1 MTGIM
6 TVKEKKAQIVQELK
20 DKFTNS
26 SSAILVDYKGL
37 NVQEVTE
44 LRNNFRQ
51 ANVEYKVYKN
61 TLTEI
66 AAKEIGLEEIIPY
79 LEGPTAIAF
88 GIDDPVA
95 PAKILTDA
103 IKKYK
108 KMEFKVGVVDGKVID
123 VDGIKELAEL
133 PSREELIAKMLGS
146 MNAPIANLVGVLS
159 GTMRALV
166 YALNAIKE
174 QKEAQAQ

>member
-1 MTGIM
+1 M

-44 LRNNFRQ
+44 LRNSFRQ

-66 AAKEIGLEEIIPY
+66 AAKEIGLEDIIPH

-133 PSREELIAKMLGS
+133 PSREELIAKLLGS
-146 MNAPIANLVGVLS
+146 MNAPITNLVGVLS

-174 QKEAQAQ
+174 QKEAQGE

>member
-1 MTGIM
+1 MS
-6 TVKEKKAQIVQELK
+6 VREQKAQIVEELK
-20 DKFTNS
+20 DRFSKA

-37 NVQEVTE
+37 NVQEATE

-51 ANVEYKVYKN
+51 ANVDYKVYKN

-66 AAKEIGLEEIIPY
+66 AAKEIGIEEIIPF

-88 GIDDPVA
+88 SDDDPVS
-95 PAKILTDA
+95 PAKILTEA

-123 VDGIKELAEL
+123 VDGIKDLAEL

-146 MNAPIANLVGVLS
+146 MNAPITNLVGVLS
-159 GTMRALV
+159 GPARALV
-166 YALNAIKE
+166 YALNTIKDE
-174 QKEAQAQ
+174 KEA